1 MQGDGGIGRLGCA
14 GLGRPDLQAEGGQGF
29 VGGVGALVC
38 ILLLRINGVSV
49 RRLEPA
55 TRPLARDR
63 YEFFARPPVPPEVTM
78 ASM

>member
-14 GLGRPDLQAEGGQGF
+14 GLGRLGLQAEGGQGF
-29 VGGVGALVC
+29 VGGVGAGFG
-38 ILLLRINGVSV
+38 ILLFGVGGEASG
-49 RRLEPA
+49 RLELA

-63 YEFFARPPVPPEVTM
+63 YEFFARPAVPPEVTM